1 MHFWLRLKR
10 RPFGTRSS
18 AALRPKNYF
27 SLWRAE
33 NFRNPDAYFSS
44 MDSWS
49 KTNVWDICFAHPK
62 GRIIW
67 NTRIGRFVAGKLAA
81 ARGQRSWPRKPAD
94 SKFQPCHLWHR
105 FSACGRPKKI
115 ENRMFNFQT
124 WIRGPKRTFGTLFL
138 LILRNGPFRII
149 SVAGQSRRRLVSGRH
164 TTCTIPWLLKR
175 ANRHWCVSGKAH
187 DVHHTLLFTSNVGIG
202 LCPEDTIHAPYLVFN
217 NQNQHWLVSERH
229 TMCTR
234 PCFLTIKVGIG
245 LRTEDIRC
253 APCLVF

>member
-1 MHFWLRLKR
+1 
-10 RPFGTRSS
+10 
-18 AALRPKNYF
+18 
-27 SLWRAE
+27 
-33 NFRNPDAYFSS
+33 
-44 MDSWS
+44 
-49 KTNVWDICFAHPK
+49 
-62 GRIIW
+62 
-67 NTRIGRFVAGKLAA
+67 
-81 ARGQRSWPRKPAD
+81 
-94 SKFQPCHLWHR
+94 
-105 FSACGRPKKI
+105 
-115 ENRMFNFQT
+115 MFNFQT

-217 NQNQHWLVSERH
+217 NQNRDWLVSGRH

-253 APCLVF
+253 APCLVFNNQNRYLRASGKHTMCTIPCFLMFKVGVGACTEAYDMRHILFFNDQNRHWLVPGG